1 MPRFVDARTTG
12 THSRASNATTRRR
25 AALFGLYGRFDASQG
40 SIKNTFNDN
49 RWEPNKCRPFSE
61 IKILYLSSRAT
72 STRTRQILARMDR
85 SGLASLRF
93 ASLCIARSRKI
104 NQPLCFSFLLFC
116 FFEGTN
122 HAKIGLQKCTTSY
135 GGKKSYGKSYK

>member
-1 MPRFVDARTTG
+1 MPRFVDARTAG

-93 ASLCIARSRKI
+93 ASYVAAKLTNLCV
-104 NQPLCFSFLLFC
+104 LSFLLFC